1 MDTPVEPLRVVDRGD
16 EGGGGDGADVGDR
29 AQARHARILDGEV
42 LDRRVGARELPVEV
56 RHDGEER
63 RDHREQAARQGQDP
77 DALELLLFQAARDAS
92 PIGPRLRLD
101 FDVGVDA
108 VLGHPAIRDA
118 RPTEGDKEKA
128 ILFKP
133 RAHDAL
139 ALRRRGRM
147 PTRIEERDA
156 PAREA
161 QPRRPALGLVKPS
174 GIGVAVREQNGR
186 RDALGAELLPE
197 LVDEAR
203 DVVAA
208 VGRVEPNAPMPLV
221 RQAVVDRNVEPRG
234 LDRALQRCTAGSGR
248 HGVQRLD
255 P

>member
-42 LDRRVGARELPVEV
+42 LDRRVGVRELPVEV

-63 RDHREQAARQGQDP
+63 RDQREQAARQGRDP
-77 DALELLLFQAARDAS
+77 DALELPLFQAARDAS

-108 VLGHPAIRDA
+108 VLGHLAIRD
-118 RPTEGDKEKA
+118 A

-139 ALRRRGRM
+139 AEL
-147 PTRIEERDA
+147 
-156 PAREA
+156 A
-161 QPRRPALGLVKPS
+161 QL
-174 GIGVAVREQNGR
+174 IGVAGG
-186 RDALGAELLPE
+186 LGHRTNPK
-197 LVDEAR
+197 
-203 DVVAA
+203 
-208 VGRVEPNAPMPLV
+208 APKICV
-221 RQAVVDRNVEPRG
+221 NRSA
-234 LDRALQRCTAGSGR
+234 
-248 HGVQRLD
+248 
-255 P
+255 